1 MKRYLI
7 IGNGVAGATAAE
19 SIRRVDPEGKITM
32 LSTEP
37 DSFYARPR
45 LPELMAGEVP
55 IERITLR
62 STSWYEEHG
71 IELLL
76 NTGAISVDHNARTV
90 AATGGLTLH
99 YDELLLATGANSLIP
114 PVPGAQ
120 TPGVFSLRTADDARA
135 IGQAAARSEAAVL
148 VGGGLLGLE
157 AGAAL
162 ARMGLKVHVAEFF
175 DRLLPRQMDAPG
187 ASKLQARLEGMGFSF
202 ALGARSKE
210 IVSDAGGLSLILED
224 GRNLKGGLILFSAG
238 IRGNVELARHL
249 GLAMDK
255 GVTVDDRMCTSLPGV
270 WAAGDHVEHRGRL
283 YGLWASSKAQGEVA
297 GVNMAGGQA
306 AYEGTV
312 PSSSLKVAG
321 IDLTSAGDID
331 AEGRLEAAVWQNAD
345 SYRKI
350 VLEDGVIKGF
360 IFLGVTAGIKECRS
374 AMDRKANVGALARQM
389 REEGFDFKLLAQ
401 QT

>member
-19 SIRRVDPEGKITM
+19 SIKHLDPDGRITM
-32 LSTEP
+32 LSAEADP
-37 DSFYARPR
+37 FYSRPR
-45 LPELMAGEVP
+45 LPELMAGGAS

-62 STSWYEEHG
+62 SASWYAQQG

-76 NTGAISVDHNARTV
+76 KTEAASVDHGARTV
-90 AATGGLTLH
+90 TTLQGQTLA
-99 YDELLLATGANSLIP
+99 YDELLLATGASSLIP

-120 TPGVFSLRTADDARA
+120 TAGVFSLRTADDARA
-135 IGQAAARSEAAVL
+135 IGLAAAKTSAAVL

-162 ARMGLKVHVAEFF
+162 ARLGLSVRVAEFF

-187 ASKLQARLEGMGFSF
+187 AAKLQARLEGMGFSF
-202 ALGARSKE
+202 YLGARSKE
-210 IVSDAGGLSLILED
+210 IVPESGGLSLVLED
-224 GRNLKGGLILFSAG
+224 GRKLSGGLILFSAG
-238 IRGNVELARHL
+238 IRGNVELARQL

-255 GVTVDDRMCTSLPGV
+255 GVQVDDRMGTSLPGV

-306 AYEGTV
+306 VYEGTV

-321 IDLTSAGDID
+321 IDLTSVGDID
-331 AEGRLEAAVWQNAD
+331 AEGKLEAAVWQDAD

-350 VLEDGVIKGF
+350 VLENGVIKGF
-360 IFLGVTAGIKECRS
+360 IFLGVTAGIKECRAAMERKVDVS
-374 AMDRKANVGALARQM
+374 ALMPQM
-389 REEGFDFKLLAQ
+389 REAGFDFKRLAG
-401 QT
+401 

>member
-7 IGNGVAGATAAE
+7 VGNGVAGASAAE
-19 SIRRVDPEGKITM
+19 SIKRLDPDGRITM
-32 LSTEP
+32 LSTEA
-37 DSFYARPR
+37 DSFYSRPR
-45 LPELMAGEVP
+45 LPELMANEVAV
-55 IERITLR
+55 ERITLR
-62 STSWYEEHG
+62 SASWYAEQG

-76 NTGAISVDHNARTV
+76 KTEAASVDHGARTV
-90 AATGGLTLH
+90 NTLKGQTLP
-99 YDELLLATGANSLIP
+99 YDELLLATGASSLIP

-120 TPGVFSLRTADDARA
+120 TAGVFSLRTADDARA
-135 IGQAAARSEAAVL
+135 IGLAAAKTSAAVL

-162 ARMGLKVHVAEFF
+162 ARLGLSVRVAEFF

-187 ASKLQARLEGMGFSF
+187 AAKLQARLESMGFSF
-202 ALGARSKE
+202 YLGARSKE
-210 IVSDAGGLSLILED
+210 IVPENGGLSLVLED
-224 GRNLKGGLILFSAG
+224 GRRLSGGLILFSAG
-238 IRGNVELARHL
+238 IRGNVELARQL

-255 GVTVDDRMCTSLPGV
+255 GVQVDDRMGTSLPGV

-306 AYEGTV
+306 VYEGTV

-321 IDLTSAGDID
+321 IDLTSVGDID
-331 AEGRLEAAVWQNAD
+331 AEGKLEAAVWQDAD

-350 VLEDGVIKGF
+350 VLENGVIKGF
-360 IFLGVTAGIKECRS
+360 IFLGVTAGIRECRA
-374 AMDRKANVGALARQM
+374 AMERKTDVSALAPGM
-389 REEGFDFKLLAQ
+389 REAGFDFKRLAG
-401 QT
+401 